1 MGCRWFRIRH
11 TGGASFAEHCEVCTE
26 DLRAEDF
33 GMSNALEDTL
43 TVHFA
48 CALWCTCLF
57 LTHWGLPCRHMVA
70 VWHHESRSTIPDGV
84 VHYRWL
90 LQDEDEGLRRL
101 WKHRARALPRRAPR
115 AADAT
120 MTAGE
125 RAAELAALGKLIAE
139 AASST
144 PALYGAA
151 KLRLEDVVSALR
163 NCTLTA
169 ADTRGA
175 RAQAAAS
182 RAQGLPGAAGAAA
195 SSAMPLPAALNPS
208 HKKTT
213 EQGGHRKKGVQERAQ
228 VAATAAAARG
238 NANKRPAADAG
249 VAPGKSSKAK
259 KQS

>member
-169 ADTRGA
+169 GAGRRDGGGGA
-175 RAQAAAS
+175 RQREQTACGRCGSGAGQVL
-182 RAQGLPGAAGAAA
+182 QG
-195 SSAMPLPAALNPS
+195 
-208 HKKTT
+208 
-213 EQGGHRKKGVQERAQ
+213 QEAEL
-228 VAATAAAARG
+228 
-238 NANKRPAADAG
+238 DA
-249 VAPGKSSKAK
+249 VI
-259 KQS
+259 